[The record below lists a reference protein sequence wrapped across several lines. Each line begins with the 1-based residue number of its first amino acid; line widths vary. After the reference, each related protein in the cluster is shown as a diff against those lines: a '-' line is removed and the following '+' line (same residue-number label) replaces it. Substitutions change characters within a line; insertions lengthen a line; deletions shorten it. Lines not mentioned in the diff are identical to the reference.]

1 MEHQQVRKTLTK
13 TERLHE
19 KKLIQQLFKEGSSFF
34 KHPFK
39 VIFLPVDK
47 GNGPRA
53 RVLVSVSKRNFKKA
67 VDRNRIKRLIRET
80 YRQHKHLL
88 SPEYATP
95 KDECLLIGFI
105 YTGKNL
111 PDYQEV
117 EQKIMLILQELVTK

>member
-1 MEHQQVRKTLTK
+1 MEHQQVRKTFTK
-13 TERLHE
+13 AERLYE

-39 VIFLPVDK
+39 VIYLPVKK
-47 GNGPRA
+47 GDGPRS

-67 VDRNRIKRLIRET
+67 VDRNRIKRLIREA
-80 YRQHKHLL
+80 YRHNKHLL

-105 YTGKNL
+105 YTGKKL
-111 PDYQEV
+111 PDFQEV